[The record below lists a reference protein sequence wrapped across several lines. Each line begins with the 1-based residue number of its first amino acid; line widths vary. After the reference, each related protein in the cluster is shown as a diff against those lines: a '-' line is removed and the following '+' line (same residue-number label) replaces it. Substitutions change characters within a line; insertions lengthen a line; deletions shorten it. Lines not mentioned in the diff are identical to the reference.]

1 MKYPIHEH
9 NEGAPFPRGVV
20 INRSETS
27 DRLNAAAK
35 SRFAHEAK
43 LSEISEAVSEI
54 REQLNVMRLVLSAP
68 PNEKHPADWL
78 GSSDAAKYLRMSK
91 TTFEKHLY
99 VGPIK
104 INSYL
109 VSGKRLFKR
118 ADLDR
123 WVITHNDKLRGYA

>member
-1 MKYPIHEH
+1 MKYQTHEH
-9 NEGAPFPRGVV
+9 DEGAFLRGVV
-20 INRSETS
+20 ITRSKASRITV
-27 DRLNAAAK
+27 AAK

-54 REQLNVMRLVLSAP
+54 KEQLNVMRLVLSAP
-68 PNEKHPADWL
+68 SNEKHPADWL

-99 VGPIK
+99 CGPIK

-109 VSGKRLFKR
+109 VGGKRLFKR